1 MKEDKDLLLMIE
13 ELKRQISLIK
23 KNNIKKSIIL
33 DELNKYLKE
42 SINDV
47 NPI

>member
-42 SINDV
+42 SIN
-47 NPI
+47 

>member
-13 ELKRQISLIK
+13 ELKRQISLNK

-42 SINDV
+42 SIN
-47 NPI
+47 